1 VPAGAAHTWLA
12 DVGGMVD
19 DVEVRIE
26 ALLQRMLDLLDD
38 VAAP

>member
-1 VPAGAAHTWLA
+1 VRAGAHKSLV

-26 ALLQRMLDLLDD
+26 ALLQRTLDLLDD